1 MTVAQLADDAIGLF
15 LVYRDNYGYDAAAP
29 ATWPCAR
36 SVRPLR
42 PKATAPGRLLPAAL
56 LPRRPQPRRTPRT
69 AARRPHSPVGL
80 APEVL
85 TDLVRAQVCLLRTR
99 LGTIAELDRAL
110 GAGLLGHAK
119 ARLLAP
125 MPRIGEI
132 NLAQVVAEAGP
143 ILDRAGD
150 VEQAS
155 AECGAAPVTRASGKG
170 RTVTFRWAAS
180 TQARNAL
187 HTFASN
193 SRQLTLGG
201 QALRRCP
208 PTRQAP
214 PSCGPHPWP
223 RLAPGHVG
231 LLAQPPHLRPSPT
244 WRREAPRR
252 LNLTQGTQAHG
263 RSPAVPSSGAASPDP
278 VTP

>member
-56 LPRRPQPRRTPRT
+56 LPRRPQPRRAPRT
-69 AARRPHSPVGL
+69 AARRPHSP
-80 APEVL
+80 
-85 TDLVRAQVCLLRTR
+85 RRTR
-99 LGTIAELDRAL
+99 PGGPHRPGPRPGLPAANAAGHHRRTRPSAWRRA
-110 GAGLLGHAK
+110 ARARK

-155 AECGAAPVTRASGKG
+155 AECGAAPVTRASRKG

-208 PTRQAP
+208 PARQAP
-214 PSCGPHPWP
+214 PPRRSHPWP